1 MSRDNTEVIAAKN
14 KKAFASCSPVAGSC
28 FSLLCLTVVATG
40 AFSSLLGESSVTT
53 AGAGF
58 SVSLGRTYSGR
69 VTTGGASV
77 PIELCLVPTSITLSR
92 AGVDLVCTTLRLL
105 PSTSTYWIIAPSF
118 PSARTFAF
126 HLSKFGFS

>member
-14 KKAFASCSPVAGSC
+14 KKALASCSPVSGSC
-28 FSLLCLTVVATG
+28 FSLSCLTVVATG
-40 AFSSLLGESSVTT
+40 AFSSFLGESSVTT

-77 PIELCLVPTSITLSR
+77 PTELCFVQLQSLGLELELIQFELPY
-92 AGVDLVCTTLRLL
+92 DCCHLL
-105 PSTSTYWIIAPSF
+105 
-118 PSARTFAF
+118 
-126 HLSKFGFS
+126 